1 MKSPKVVQPAPVKMP
16 DPPPTID
23 ETTQAAESEDRLR
36 RRRGRSSYVFGG
48 NAMSAT
54 QVSTAQ
60 KQLTGQ

>member
-23 ETTQAAESEDRLR
+23 ETTQATESEDRLR
-36 RRRGRSSYVFGG
+36 RRRSRASYVFGG
-48 NAMSAT
+48 NAMAAT
-54 QVSTAQ
+54 QTSTAQ

>member
-23 ETTQAAESEDRLR
+23 ETTAATESEDRLR
-36 RRRGRSSYVFGG
+36 RRRGRSSYIFGG
-48 NAMSAT
+48 NAMAST

-60 KQLTGQ
+60 KTLTGQ